1 MFKHE
6 SNTTCNTGLISWLK
20 INTMNEEMI
29 RLYAAAKE
37 IAGIGSQAELAR
49 RLNVSSQVVKNWE
62 SRGISKAGLLAA
74 QEALGCSAEW
84 IQSGA
89 DKKRSRFIIKPNEAG
104 YAIQKLES
112 WDSST
117 PLDDEDVEIPLY
129 KEVELAAGSGST
141 HSVEINGRKLRFA
154 KSALRAAGVS
164 PENAA
169 CATVTGNS
177 MERLIMDGATIGIDR
192 GRTQI
197 KDGKIYAIDHGGMLR
212 VKYLY
217 RAAGGGLRL
226 KSENDS
232 EHPDE
237 TYTADQVTGSIK
249 VLGWVFWWSQIATW

>member
-1 MFKHE
+1 MFKHQ
-6 SNTTCNTGLISWLK
+6 SNTPCNNALFSWLK

-74 QEALGCSAEW
+74 QEAIGCSAEW

-89 DKKRSRFIIKPNEAG
+89 DQKRSRFIIKPNEAG
-104 YAIQKLES
+104 YTIQSLES
-112 WDSST
+112 WDNST

-129 KEVELAAGSGST
+129 KEVEMAAGDGFA
-141 HSVEINGRKLRFA
+141 HSVEVNGRKVRFA
-154 KSALRAAGVS
+154 RSTLRAAGVS

-169 CATVTGNS
+169 CATVSGDS
-177 MERLIMDGATIGIDR
+177 MADKIMDGATVGIDR
-192 GRTQI
+192 ARTQI

-212 VKYLY
+212 IKYLH
-217 RAAGGGLRL
+217 RMHGGGLRL
-226 KSENDS
+226 RSHNKDYADEDLSSEQARQD
-232 EHPDE
+232 
-237 TYTADQVTGSIK
+237 IRI
-249 VLGWVFWWSQIATW
+249 LGWVFWWSTVDAW

>member
-1 MFKHE
+1 MFKQK
-6 SNTTCNTGLISWLK
+6 SNALCNNEMFTSLK
-20 INTMNEEMI
+20 INTMNDEMI

-37 IAGIGSQAELAR
+37 MAGIASQAELAR

-62 SRGISKAGLLAA
+62 SRGISKSGLLAA
-74 QEALGCSAEW
+74 QEAIGCSAEW
-84 IQSGA
+84 IQTGS
-89 DKKRSRFIIKPNEAG
+89 DPKRSKFLIKPNETG
-104 YAIQKLES
+104 YTVQKLEP
-112 WDSST
+112 WDNLT
-117 PLDDEDVEIPLY
+117 PPDDEDVEIPLY
-129 KEVELAAGSGST
+129 KEVELAAGNGLSQ
-141 HSVEINGRKLRFA
+141 SVEINGRKLRFA
-154 KSALRAAGVS
+154 RSALRAAGVS

-226 KSENDS
+226 KSENDA

-237 TYTADQVTGSIK
+237 TYTADQVKDAIK
-249 VLGWVFWWSQIATW
+249 VLGWVFWWSQVATW